1 MRKICDEAIEV
12 TAKLAITHTE
22 EHDRKR
28 FWELYWGPMNL
39 IEIREKTQNYTGDS
53 DTIGASPIETAMVLF
68 GNGLNLPDKLPGLAR
83 NVKEK
88 CDRFLK

>member
-1 MRKICDEAIEV
+1 V
-12 TAKLAITHTE
+12 
-22 EHDRKR
+22 
-28 FWELYWGPMNL
+28 NL

-68 GNGLNLPDKLPGLAR
+68 GNGLNLPDKLSGLAR

-88 CDRFLK
+88 CDQFLK